1 MTNVY
6 EILERA
12 RASGQRL
19 SEKEAAVLFAAAIRL
34 AANQGATVRGRL
46 VELDDNAG
54 LHLAPFDDHAAEE
67 EPGYLAPELLAADAP
82 RKSEPRVQVYAAGAL
97 GWELL
102 AGAPAGEGPGPEGP
116 LGDIVR
122 LALTADRRER
132 FGDLTQLADA
142 V

>member
-54 LHLAPFDDHAAEE
+54 LHLAPFDDEAPEE

-82 RKSEPRVQVYAAGAL
+82 RKSEPRVQVFAAGAL
-97 GWELL
+97 GFELL
-102 AGAPAGEGPGPEGP
+102 TGHVPPGNLAELSGPP
-116 LGDIVR
+116 GDIVR
-122 LALTADRRER
+122 MALAPGRRGP
-132 FGDLTQLADA
+132 FGRLIQFA
-142 V
+142 